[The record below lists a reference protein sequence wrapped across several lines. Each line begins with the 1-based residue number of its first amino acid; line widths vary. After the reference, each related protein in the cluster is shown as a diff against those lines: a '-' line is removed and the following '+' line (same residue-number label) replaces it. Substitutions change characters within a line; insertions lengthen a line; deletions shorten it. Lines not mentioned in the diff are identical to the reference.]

1 MKYWENHWTEKR
13 VEGTLPALSY
23 HTTNTAGSRMIV
35 FGGKLTKHTSSN
47 ALYEIIWKRKSTSK
61 KNKIISDTFH
71 TNYVGF
77 VAITHPSFTRRR
89 HISNYLSVEEIKLK
103 GNKPVP
109 RHAHA
114 AVYHASL
121 DVSVTYYSNIHHIL
135 ILFV

>member
-1 MKYWENHWTEKR
+1 MPCMRSCGNEKVR
-13 VEGTLPALSY
+13 P
-23 HTTNTAGSRMIV
+23 
-35 FGGKLTKHTSSN
+35 
-47 ALYEIIWKRKSTSK
+47 
-61 KNKIISDTFH
+61 KNISDTFH

-121 DVSVTYYSNIHHIL
+121 DVSVTYYSNIHHIYL
-135 ILFV
+135 YYSYRPCILLVVLTRTGSS